1 MNFIMGGSAFKH
13 NQISSSD
20 HGAEVDEY
28 KNVRE
33 KNNSIEERD
42 QGLHCQ
48 IINDIP
54 RLGTGYLIITMHQNT
69 IIQLDIYN
77 TDCSSSS
84 VQGHDIVNR
93 VIVGLKNKH

>member
-1 MNFIMGGSAFKH
+1 MVPRSIYNTGLPICILAWGGGSAIKH
-13 NQISSSD
+13 DKISSSD

-28 KNVRE
+28 KKVRE

-54 RLGTGYLIITMHQNT
+54 RLGTGYLIITRL
-69 IIQLDIYN
+69 I
-77 TDCSSSS
+77 S
-84 VQGHDIVNR
+84 IVSKPIK
-93 VIVGLKNKH
+93 IVVAS

>member
-28 KNVRE
+28 KKVRE
-33 KNNSIEERD
+33 KNNSIEERY

-48 IINDIP
+48 MINDIP
-54 RLGTGYLIITMHQNT
+54 GPGTGYLIITMHQNT
-69 IIQLDIYN
+69 IIQLNVY
-77 TDCSSSS
+77 TLSLRTAVHLLC
-84 VQGHDIVNR
+84 R
-93 VIVGLKNKH
+93 VMIL